1 MFAEL
6 IGQRLGNYRI
16 IGKLGEG
23 GIATVYRAEQLNIQR
38 EVAIKVLK
46 TQDAQGD
53 FLHRLEREAAT
64 IARLSHPHI
73 VKLFDYGQENGI
85 TYLVMELITGGSLA
99 DLIRTGPLSPFEAN
113 RILQQLASALDYAH
127 REGVIH
133 RDLKP
138 HNVLMDTNGNA
149 LLTDFGLARLVQSTS
164 ILTHSGTVVGTPAYM
179 SPEQWTGG
187 IIDARTDIYS
197 LGVILFEMLTGR
209 VPFSGETPYRMMHM
223 HINEKP
229 PYVHALNSA
238 IPLSFD
244 AVILKA
250 LAKDISQRFDS
261 AGALASAF
269 QAAVNDS
276 PTLTVPA
283 DGEQETMQLPKTEE
297 RSPVPAAVSRRKFP
311 LWLSAG
317 ILAVAIILLGLL
329 GLNYLVGQDVKAQPA
344 VLAGSPG
351 TSTVTPNVE
360 TLAAA
365 TFAGRLT
372 MTVSLLSQTPDE
384 QKTLIAVVGA
394 TDTANAI
401 ASFTATASPT
411 ATS

>member
-38 EVAIKVLK
+38 EVAIKVMK

-99 DLIRTGPLSPFEAN
+99 DLIRTGALSPFDAN

-127 REGVIH
+127 REGIIH

-138 HNVLMDTNGNA
+138 HNVLMDSNGNA

-164 ILTHSGTVVGTPAYM
+164 ILTQSGTIVGTPAYM
-179 SPEQWTGG
+179 APEQWTGG
-187 IIDARTDIYS
+187 IIDARTDVYA

-209 VPFSGETPYRMMHM
+209 LPFNGETPYRMMHM

-229 PYVHALNSA
+229 PYIHTLNTT

-244 AVILKA
+244 AVISKA
-250 LAKDISQRFDS
+250 LAKDIARRFDS
-261 AGALASAF
+261 AGALAAAF
-269 QAAVNDS
+269 QSA
-276 PTLTVPA
+276 TLDEATIVVPA
-283 DGEQETMQLPKTEE
+283 EGIQETITLPQTEE
-297 RSPVPAAVSRRKFP
+297 RRPAAPSRRTS
-311 LWLSAG
+311 LWLSVG
-317 ILAVAIILLGLL
+317 ILAVVIILLAFL
-329 GLNYLVGQDVKAQPA
+329 GLNYLGGQDAKAQPI
-344 VLAGSPG
+344 VLVSSPG
-351 TSTVTPNVE
+351 TPTLTPNVE

-384 QKTLIAVVGA
+384 QETLVAVVGA

-401 ASFTATASPT
+401 ASYTATA
-411 ATS
+411 